1 MVNKKMQNRCGVL
14 FLRKCYASSMC
25 VNFTPPTAQQIRTHF
40 GYEVEDGLWRPEC
53 WQDYAAPII
62 TRDGLRLASYGLVPK
77 RHLPPGVR
85 FTTMNARAETIG
97 EKPTYK
103 AAWRKCQLCLVPMQ
117 AFFEP
122 CYETGKAVRMRIGM
136 AGGEP
141 FAVAGMWREWQE
153 PEGSTSY
160 AFTQITINADEHPL
174 MKRMH
179 KPGDEKRSLVI
190 VDPDQYQVWLACHD
204 AEVARSFLNHYP
216 AELMTAAAAPLPR
229 KAGSADNQQL
239 I

>member
-1 MVNKKMQNRCGVL
+1 
-14 FLRKCYASSMC
+14 MC
-25 VNFTPPTAQQIRTHF
+25 VNFIPPTAQQIRQHF
-40 GYEVEDGLWRPEC
+40 GHEVDDGLWKPEC

-62 TRDGLRLASYGLVPK
+62 TRDGLRMATYGFVPK

-103 AAWRKCQLCLVPMQ
+103 VAWRKCQLCLVPMQ

-122 CYETGKAVRMRIGM
+122 CYESGKAVRTQIGL
-136 AGGEP
+136 ADGQP

-153 PEGSTSY
+153 PEGGVSY

-190 VDPDQYQVWLACHD
+190 VPTEYFSAWLGCW
-204 AEVARSFLNHYP
+204 EPEFARSFLAPFP
-216 AELMTAAAAPLPR
+216 AQFMTAVSAPIQR
-229 KAGSADNQQL
+229 KEFGG
-239 I
+239 

>member
-1 MVNKKMQNRCGVL
+1 
-14 FLRKCYASSMC
+14 MC
-25 VNFTPPTAQQIRTHF
+25 VNFAPPTAQQIRQYF
-40 GYEVEDGLWRPEC
+40 GFEAQEGLWKPDC

-62 TRDGLRLASYGLVPK
+62 TPDGLRLASYGFVPK

-85 FTTMNARAETIG
+85 LTTMNARAETIG

-103 AAWRKCQLCLVPMQ
+103 GAWRKAQLCLVPMQ

-122 CYETGKAVRMRIGM
+122 CYESGKAVRTRISL
-136 AGGEP
+136 ASGEP

-153 PEGSTSY
+153 DGGGVSH

-190 VDPDQYQVWLACHD
+190 VEADQYQAWLACHD
-204 AEVARSFLNHYP
+204 ADVARSFLNHYP
-216 AELMTAAAAPLPR
+216 AELMTAADALLPR
-229 KAGSADNQQL
+229 KPSSPDHQQL

>member
-1 MVNKKMQNRCGVL
+1 
-14 FLRKCYASSMC
+14 MC
-25 VNFTPPTAQQIRTHF
+25 VNFTPPTAQQIRQHF
-40 GYEVEDGLWRPEC
+40 GYEVDDDLWKPDC
-53 WQDYAAPII
+53 WQDYTAPII
-62 TRDGLRLASYGLVPK
+62 TRDGLQLASYGFVPK

-103 AAWRKCQLCLVPMQ
+103 AAWRKGQLCLVPMQ

-122 CYETGKAVRMRIGM
+122 CYETGKAVRTRIGM
-136 AGGEP
+136 ADGQP

-153 PEGSTSY
+153 PEGATSY

-190 VDPDQYQVWLACHD
+190 VPSGQYQEWLACSD
-204 AEVARSFLNHYP
+204 PELARAFLVEYPPDLMMATADPIKKSVSGKEV
-216 AELMTAAAAPLPR
+216 
-229 KAGSADNQQL
+229 
-239 I
+239 